1 MLWGGILLEFK
12 NIENVKAEESKL
24 KNLTTAL
31 SLVRLILAILALVFL
46 IIGFSYEF
54 KIYGSIGLAII
65 AIFIAYSFLTNKYY
79 KNLELVKNK
88 LITYESHDKRR
99 KGLYHTFKDSGKDLL
114 NKEDYKESDL
124 DLFGNHSLYQY
135 LSISK
140 TKYGRNM
147 LKSALTEGSTIDYSS
162 LCYKLADNEGSI
174 DLESSISNFEGAKN
188 IDYDALYE
196 SLGTKIKL
204 TLGMILPLLS
214 FIAMLV
220 FIPFI
225 FINNLNPWFLVLFI
239 ALNIV
244 LCKLFLVNPIFLLN
258 SDSYY
263 TLLEK
268 YLIVREQ
275 VNNTNI
281 DDDLYNDIKKSLNDN
296 YSSIKNTMGIL
307 NLLAYRKN
315 VIFNIIA
322 NGLFSF
328 DFFIIL
334 IYNFKT
340 KKQTGLREF
349 FEAVGKLEVSLSLA
363 NIGIDNN
370 VYCKGEKNDT
380 INAVDMYHPLVKNCI
395 SNSIDMNGGIILT
408 GSNMSGKTTFMRTL
422 GICQTLYNAKG
433 LIPAYTFSSTDL
445 NIYTSLRA
453 NDMLSEGISTFY
465 AEILRMKDI
474 NNAIKEKKNLILVD
488 EIFKGT
494 NASERIDAS
503 FKVIDKLNSYNQFF
517 IISTHDFELCNANNI
532 TNYHFN
538 ETYIDD
544 KISFDYKI
552 KMGKSETKNAIYL
565 LKMANII
572 E

>member
-1 MLWGGILLEFK
+1 MLEFK
-12 NIENVKAEESKL
+12 NIENVKLEESKL
-24 KNLTTAL
+24 KNLTRVL
-31 SLVRLILAILALVFL
+31 SLIRLILAILALVFL

-54 KIYGSIGLAII
+54 KLYGSIGLAII
-65 AIFIAYSFLTNKYY
+65 VIFIAYSFLTNKYY
-79 KNLELVKNK
+79 KNLELVENK

-114 NKEDYKESDL
+114 NKDDYKESDL

-147 LKSALTEGSTIDYSS
+147 LKEALTEGSKTDYSS

-174 DLESSISNFEGAKN
+174 DLESSISNFEASKN
-188 IDYDALYE
+188 IDYDSLYE

-204 TLGMILPLLS
+204 TIEMILPLLS

-239 ALNIV
+239 ALNIT
-244 LCKLFLVNPIFLLN
+244 LCKIFLVNPIFLLN

-275 VNNTNI
+275 VNNINI

-349 FEAVGKLEVSLSLA
+349 FESIGKLEVSLSLA
-363 NIGIDNN
+363 NIGIDNS
-370 VYCKGEKNDT
+370 VYCKGEINDT
-380 INAVDMYHPLVKNCI
+380 INAIDMYHPLVKNCI

-433 LIPAYTFSSTDL
+433 LIPAYSFSSNDF

-465 AEILRMKDI
+465 AEILRMKNI

>member
-1 MLWGGILLEFK
+1 MLEFK

>member
-1 MLWGGILLEFK
+1 MLEFK

-54 KIYGSIGLAII
+54 KIYGSIGLVII

-135 LSISK
+135 LSVSK

-174 DLESSISNFEGAKN
+174 DLESSISNFECAKN

>member
-1 MLWGGILLEFK
+1 MLEFK
-12 NIENVKAEESKL
+12 NIDKFKNEETKL
-24 KNLTTAL
+24 KNITTAL
-31 SLVRLILAILALVFL
+31 SLIRLVIAIAALVFL
-46 IIGFSYEF
+46 IIGFSYDF
-54 KIYGSIGLAII
+54 KIYGSIGIVII
-65 AIFIAYSFLTNKYY
+65 LIFILYSFYTNKYY
-79 KNLELVKNK
+79 KRLESVKNII
-88 LITYESHDKRR
+88 ITYENHNKRR

-124 DLFGNHSLYQY
+124 DIFGNHSLFQY
-135 LSISK
+135 ISSAK

-147 LKSALTEGSTIDYSS
+147 LKDALTKGSEIDYSD
-162 LCYKLADNEGSI
+162 LCYKMADNEDTI
-174 DLESSISNFEGAKN
+174 LLESAVSSFEGSKGV
-188 IDYDALYE
+188 DYDSLYE

-204 TLGMILPLLS
+204 SILMLLPCLS
-214 FIAMLV
+214 FISMLV

-225 FINNLNPWFLVLFI
+225 FIYNLNPWFILLFMG
-239 ALNIV
+239 LNII
-244 LCKLFLVNPIFLLN
+244 LCKMTLANPIFLLN

-263 TLLEK
+263 ILCEK
-268 YLIVREQ
+268 YLNIKEV
-275 VNNTNI
+275 VNNVNI
-281 DDDLYNDIKKSLNDN
+281 DDELYNSLKNKFNEN
-296 YSSIKNTMGIL
+296 YNSVKNTMSIL

-315 VIFNIIA
+315 VIFNLLA
-322 NGLFSF
+322 NGLLSF
-328 DFFIIL
+328 DFFIIIL
-334 IYNFKT
+334 YNFKT
-340 KKQTGLREF
+340 KKQDGLKEF
-349 FEAVGKLEVSLSLA
+349 FKAEGELEVALSLA

-370 VYCKGEKNDT
+370 VYTKGEDATNISAT
-380 INAVDMYHPLVKNCI
+380 DMYHPLVKNCI
-395 SNSIDMNGGIILT
+395 SNSINIDGGIILT

-422 GICQTLYNAKG
+422 GICQTLFNAKG
-433 LIPAYTFSSTDL
+433 LIPAYTYSSLDL

-465 AEILRMKDI
+465 AEILRMKNI

-517 IISTHDFELCNANNI
+517 IISTHDFELCNAKNI
-532 TNYHFN
+532 LNYHFN

-552 KMGKSETKNAIYL
+552 KEGKSETKNAIYL

>member
-1 MLWGGILLEFK
+1 LLEFK
-12 NIENVKAEESKL
+12 NIENVKLEESKL
-24 KNLTTAL
+24 KNLTRVL
-31 SLVRLILAILALVFL
+31 SLIRLILAILALVFL

-54 KIYGSIGLAII
+54 KLYGSIGLAII
-65 AIFIAYSFLTNKYY
+65 VIFIAYSFLTNKYY
-79 KNLELVKNK
+79 KNLELVENK

-114 NKEDYKESDL
+114 NKDDYKESDL

-147 LKSALTEGSTIDYSS
+147 LKEALTEGSKTDYSS

-174 DLESSISNFEGAKN
+174 DLESSISNFEASKN
-188 IDYDALYE
+188 IDYDSLYE

-204 TLGMILPLLS
+204 TIEMILPLLS

-239 ALNIV
+239 ALNIT
-244 LCKLFLVNPIFLLN
+244 LCKIFLVNPIFLLN

-275 VNNTNI
+275 VNNINI

-349 FEAVGKLEVSLSLA
+349 FESIGKLEVSLSLA
-363 NIGIDNN
+363 NIGIDNS
-370 VYCKGEKNDT
+370 VYCKGEINDT
-380 INAVDMYHPLVKNCI
+380 INAIDMYHPLVKNCI

-433 LIPAYTFSSTDL
+433 LIPAYSFSSNDF

-465 AEILRMKDI
+465 AEILRMKNI

>member
-1 MLWGGILLEFK
+1 MLEFK

-244 LCKLFLVNPIFLLN
+244 SCKLFLVNPIFLLN